1 MKLIKKI
8 LFWKLSIQFSL
19 VTSIRNFIYN
29 IGVIKSHQF
38 NLPIISVGNLVL
50 GGSGK
55 TPTIEYLIRLL
66 SKNYKIAVLSRGY
79 GRKSKGFIIAD
90 SNSDTNLIG
99 DEPMQYY
106 RKFKNIIVSVGSNR
120 VRGINK
126 LIKLNSKPE
135 IILLDDAYQ
144 HRRVK
149 PGMSIL
155 LTKFNDLYSDDNIF
169 PLGNLRES
177 KSNANRADVVIV
189 TKCDKNISKD
199 QKRHIIQK
207 LNIGDNQKI
216 YFSSIKYSKMLYD
229 KESSKPL
236 SEFKNIKFTLVTGI
250 ADSSHLINYL
260 NDSGYN
266 FNHILFKD
274 HHDFSN
280 SDIIKINRNNLIITT
295 EKDYVKLFTKITS
308 SLYYLPIE
316 FVIDNEVDFSKQ
328 ILDYI
333 QTRNS

>member
-29 IGVIKSHQF
+29 IGVIKSRQF

-79 GRKSKGFIIAD
+79 GRKSNGFIIAD
-90 SNSDTNLIG
+90 SNSDANLIG

-106 RKFKNIIVSVGSNR
+106 RKFKNIIVSVDSNR
-120 VRGINK
+120 VRGVNK

-177 KSNANRADVVIV
+177 KSNANRADIIIV

-229 KESSKPL
+229 KESSKLL

-250 ADSSHLINYL
+250 ANSSHMVNYL
-260 NDSGYN
+260 KDNDFN
-266 FNHILFKD
+266 FNHLSFKD
-274 HHDFSN
+274 HHNYSD
-280 SDIIKINRNNLIITT
+280 SDISNINNNEIVITT
-295 EKDYVKLFTKITS
+295 EKDYVKLYSRVTTK
-308 SLYYLPIE
+308 LFYLPIE
-316 FVIDNEVDFSKQ
+316 FLIHNEEEFNNQ
-328 ILDYI
+328 IL
-333 QTRNS
+333 NSI

>member
-1 MKLIKKI
+1 MKLIKKF

-79 GRKSKGFIIAD
+79 GRKSNGFIIAD
-90 SNSDTNLIG
+90 SNSDANLIG

-149 PGMSIL
+149 PEMSIL

-177 KSNANRADVVIV
+177 KSNANRADIILV

-229 KESSKPL
+229 KESLKLL

-250 ADSSHLINYL
+250 ANSSHMVNYL
-260 NDSGYN
+260 KDNDFN
-266 FNHILFKD
+266 FNHLSFKD
-274 HHDFSN
+274 HHNYSD
-280 SDIIKINRNNLIITT
+280 SDISNINNNEIVITT
-295 EKDYVKLFTKITS
+295 EKDYVKLYSRVTTK
-308 SLYYLPIE
+308 LFYLPIE
-316 FVIDNEVDFSKQ
+316 FLIDNEEEFNNQ
-328 ILDYI
+328 IL
-333 QTRNS
+333 NSI

>member
-1 MKLIKKI
+1 MKLIKKF

-29 IGVIKSHQF
+29 IGVIKSRQF

-106 RKFKNIIVSVGSNR
+106 RKFKNIIVSVDSNR
-120 VRGINK
+120 VRGVNK

-144 HRRVK
+144 HRRLK

-177 KSNANRADVVIV
+177 KSNANRADIIIV

-229 KESSKPL
+229 KESSKLL

-250 ADSSHLINYL
+250 ANSSHMVNYL
-260 NDSGYN
+260 KDNDFN
-266 FNHILFKD
+266 FNHLSFKD
-274 HHDFSN
+274 HHNYSD
-280 SDIIKINRNNLIITT
+280 SDISNINNNEIVITT
-295 EKDYVKLFTKITS
+295 EKDYVKLYSRVTTK
-308 SLYYLPIE
+308 LFYLPIE
-316 FVIDNEVDFSKQ
+316 FLIHNEEEFNNQ
-328 ILDYI
+328 IL
-333 QTRNS
+333 NSI

>member
-29 IGVIKSHQF
+29 IGVIKSRQF

-66 SKNYKIAVLSRGY
+66 SRNYKIAVLSRGY
-79 GRKSKGFIIAD
+79 GRKSNGFIIAD
-90 SNSDTNLIG
+90 SNSDANLIG

-106 RKFKNIIVSVGSNR
+106 RKFKNIIVSVDSNR
-120 VRGINK
+120 VRGVNK

-177 KSNANRADVVIV
+177 KSNANRADIIIV

-229 KESSKPL
+229 KESSKLL

-250 ADSSHLINYL
+250 ANSSHMVNYL
-260 NDSGYN
+260 KDNDFN
-266 FNHILFKD
+266 FNHLSFKD
-274 HHDFSN
+274 HHNYSD
-280 SDIIKINRNNLIITT
+280 SDISNINNNEIVITT
-295 EKDYVKLFTKITS
+295 EKDYVKLYSRVTIKLF
-308 SLYYLPIE
+308 YLPIE
-316 FVIDNEVDFSKQ
+316 FLIHNEEEFNNQ
-328 ILDYI
+328 IL
-333 QTRNS
+333 NSI

>member
-1 MKLIKKI
+1 MIKKI
-8 LFWKLSIQFSL
+8 LFWIFSIPFLL
-19 VTSIRNFIYN
+19 VTSIRNFLYN

-38 NLPIISVGNLVL
+38 NIPIISIGNLVL

-55 TPTIEYLIRLL
+55 TPSIEYLVRLL
-66 SKNYKIAVLSRGY
+66 SNNYKVAVLSRGY
-79 GRKSKGFIIAD
+79 GRKSTGFILAD
-90 SNSDTNLIG
+90 SNSDAGIIG
-99 DEPMQYY
+99 DESMQYY
-106 RKFKNIIVSVGSNR
+106 RKFKDIIVSVDSNR

-135 IILLDDAYQ
+135 IVLLDDAYQ

-149 PGMSIL
+149 PGISIL
-155 LTKFNDLYSDDNIF
+155 LTKFNDLYSEDNIF

-177 KSNANRADVVIV
+177 KRNANRADVIIV
-189 TKCDKNISKD
+189 TKCDENINKD

-216 YFSSIKYSKMLYD
+216 YFSSIKYSKMVYD

-280 SDIIKINRNNLIITT
+280 SDIIKIDRNNLIITT

-316 FVIDNEVDFSKQ
+316 FIIDNEVDFSKQ

>member
-1 MKLIKKI
+1 MKMIKKI
-8 LFWKLSIQFSL
+8 LFWIFSIPFLL
-19 VTSIRNFIYN
+19 VTSIRNFLYN

-38 NLPIISVGNLVL
+38 NIPIISIGNLDL

-55 TPTIEYLIRLL
+55 TPSIEYLVRLL
-66 SKNYKIAVLSRGY
+66 SNNYKVAVLSRGY
-79 GRKSKGFIIAD
+79 GRKSTGFILAD
-90 SNSDTNLIG
+90 SNSDAGIIG
-99 DEPMQYY
+99 DESMQYY
-106 RKFKNIIVSVGSNR
+106 RKFKNIIVSVDSNR

-135 IILLDDAYQ
+135 IVLLDDAYQ

-155 LTKFNDLYSDDNIF
+155 LTKFNDLYSEDNIF

-216 YFSSIKYSKMLYD
+216 YFSSIKYSKMVYD
-229 KESSKPL
+229 KESSK
-236 SEFKNIKFTLVTGI
+236 SIIEFKNIKFTLVTGI
-250 ADSSHLINYL
+250 ADSTYLINYL
-260 NDSGYN
+260 NDNGYN
-266 FNHILFKD
+266 FNHISFKD

-280 SDIIKINRNNLIITT
+280 SDIIKINQNDLIITT

-308 SLYYLPIE
+308 VLYYLPIE
-316 FVIDNEVDFSKQ
+316 FVIDSEVDFSKQ

>member
-1 MKLIKKI
+1 MIKKI
-8 LFWKLSIQFSL
+8 LFWILSIPFLL
-19 VTSIRNFIYN
+19 VTSIRNFLYN

-38 NLPIISVGNLVL
+38 NIPIISIGNLDL

-55 TPTIEYLIRLL
+55 TPSIEYLVRLL
-66 SKNYKIAVLSRGY
+66 SNNYKVAVLSRGY
-79 GRKSKGFIIAD
+79 GRKSTGFILAD
-90 SNSDTNLIG
+90 YNSDAGTIG
-99 DEPMQYY
+99 DESMQYY
-106 RKFKNIIVSVGSNR
+106 KKFKNIIVSVDSNR

-126 LIKLNSKPE
+126 LIKLNSKLE
-135 IILLDDAYQ
+135 IVLLDDAYQ
-144 HRRVK
+144 HRKVK

-177 KSNANRADVVIV
+177 KRNANRADIIIV
-189 TKCDKNISKD
+189 TKCNSDINED
-199 QKRHIIQK
+199 QKKQVIQK

-216 YFSSIKYSKMLYD
+216 YFSSIKYSKMVYD

-250 ADSSHLINYL
+250 ADSFHLINYL

-274 HHDFSN
+274 HHNFSD
-280 SDIIKINRNNLIITT
+280 SDIIKIDRNNLIITT

-316 FVIDNEVDFSKQ
+316 FVINNEVDFNKQ

-333 QTRNS
+333 QENS

>member
-29 IGVIKSHQF
+29 IGVIKSRQF

-79 GRKSKGFIIAD
+79 GRKSNGFIIAD
-90 SNSDTNLIG
+90 SNSDANLIG

-177 KSNANRADVVIV
+177 KSNANRADIILV

-229 KESSKPL
+229 KESSKLL

-250 ADSSHLINYL
+250 ANSSHMVNYL
-260 NDSGYN
+260 KDNDFN
-266 FNHILFKD
+266 FNHLSFKD
-274 HHDFSN
+274 HHNYSD
-280 SDIIKINRNNLIITT
+280 SDISNINNNEIVITT
-295 EKDYVKLFTKITS
+295 EKDYVKLYSRVTTK
-308 SLYYLPIE
+308 LFYLPIE
-316 FVIDNEVDFSKQ
+316 FLIDNEEEFNNQ
-328 ILDYI
+328 IL
-333 QTRNS
+333 NSI

>member
-106 RKFKNIIVSVGSNR
+106 RKFKNIIVSVDSNR
-120 VRGINK
+120 VRGVNK

-144 HRRVK
+144 HRRLK

-177 KSNANRADVVIV
+177 KSNANRADIIIV

-229 KESSKPL
+229 KESSKLL

-250 ADSSHLINYL
+250 ANSSHMVNYL
-260 NDSGYN
+260 KDNDFN
-266 FNHILFKD
+266 FNHLSFKD
-274 HHDFSN
+274 HHNYSD
-280 SDIIKINRNNLIITT
+280 SDISNINNNEIVITT
-295 EKDYVKLFTKITS
+295 EKDYVKLYSRVTTK
-308 SLYYLPIE
+308 LFYLPIE
-316 FVIDNEVDFSKQ
+316 FLIHNEGEFNNQ
-328 ILDYI
+328 IL
-333 QTRNS
+333 NSI

>member
-1 MKLIKKI
+1 MIKKI
-8 LFWKLSIQFSL
+8 LFWILSIPFLL
-19 VTSIRNFIYN
+19 VTSIRNFLYN

-38 NLPIISVGNLVL
+38 NIPIISIGNLVL

-55 TPTIEYLIRLL
+55 TPSIEYLVRLL
-66 SKNYKIAVLSRGY
+66 SNNYKVAVLSRGY
-79 GRKSKGFIIAD
+79 GRKSTGFILAD
-90 SNSDTNLIG
+90 SNSDAGIIG
-99 DEPMQYY
+99 DESMQYY
-106 RKFKNIIVSVGSNR
+106 RKFKNIIVSVDSNR

-135 IILLDDAYQ
+135 IVLLDDAYQ

-149 PGMSIL
+149 PGISIL
-155 LTKFNDLYSDDNIF
+155 LTKFNDLYSEDNIF

-177 KSNANRADVVIV
+177 KRNANRADVIIV
-189 TKCDKNISKD
+189 TKCDENINKD

-216 YFSSIKYSKMLYD
+216 YFSSIKYSKMVYD

-280 SDIIKINRNNLIITT
+280 SDIIKIDRNNLIITT

>member
-79 GRKSKGFIIAD
+79 GRKSNGFIIAD

-106 RKFKNIIVSVGSNR
+106 RKFKNIIVSVDSNR

-177 KSNANRADVVIV
+177 KSNANRADIIIV

-229 KESSKPL
+229 KESSKLL

-250 ADSSHLINYL
+250 ANSSHMVNYL
-260 NDSGYN
+260 KDNDFN
-266 FNHILFKD
+266 FNHLSFKD
-274 HHDFSN
+274 HHNYSD
-280 SDIIKINRNNLIITT
+280 SDISNINNNEIVITT
-295 EKDYVKLFTKITS
+295 EKDYVKLYSRVTTK
-308 SLYYLPIE
+308 LFYLPIE
-316 FVIDNEVDFSKQ
+316 FLIHNEEEFNNQ
-328 ILDYI
+328 IL
-333 QTRNS
+333 NSI

>member
-38 NLPIISVGNLVL
+38 NLPIISIGNLVL

-79 GRKSKGFIIAD
+79 GRKSNGFIIAD

-106 RKFKNIIVSVGSNR
+106 RKFKNIIVSVDSNR

-177 KSNANRADVVIV
+177 KSNANRADIIIV

-199 QKRHIIQK
+199 QKRDIIQK
-207 LNIGDNQKI
+207 LNIADNQKI

-229 KESSKPL
+229 KESSKLL

-250 ADSSHLINYL
+250 ANSSHMVNYL
-260 NDSGYN
+260 KDNDFN
-266 FNHILFKD
+266 FNHLSFKD
-274 HHDFSN
+274 HHNYSD
-280 SDIIKINRNNLIITT
+280 SDISNINNNEIVITT
-295 EKDYVKLFTKITS
+295 EKDYVKLYSRVTTKVF
-308 SLYYLPIE
+308 YLPIE
-316 FVIDNEVDFSKQ
+316 FLIHNEEEFNNQ
-328 ILDYI
+328 ILNYI
-333 QTRNS
+333 

>member
-79 GRKSKGFIIAD
+79 GRKSNGFIIAD

-106 RKFKNIIVSVGSNR
+106 RKFKNIIVSVDSNR

-177 KSNANRADVVIV
+177 KSNANRADIIIV

-199 QKRHIIQK
+199 QKRDIIQK
-207 LNIGDNQKI
+207 LNIADNQKI

-229 KESSKPL
+229 KESSKLL

-250 ADSSHLINYL
+250 ANSSHMVNYL
-260 NDSGYN
+260 KDNDFN
-266 FNHILFKD
+266 FNHLSFKD
-274 HHDFSN
+274 HHNYSD
-280 SDIIKINRNNLIITT
+280 SDISNINNNEIVITT
-295 EKDYVKLFTKITS
+295 EKDYVKLYSRVTTKVF
-308 SLYYLPIE
+308 YLPIE
-316 FVIDNEVDFSKQ
+316 FLIHNEEEFNNQ
-328 ILDYI
+328 ILNYI
-333 QTRNS
+333 

>member
-1 MKLIKKI
+1 MIKKI
-8 LFWKLSIQFSL
+8 LFWIFSIPFSL
-19 VTSIRNFIYN
+19 VTEIRNFLYN
-29 IGVIKSHQF
+29 IGVLKSHQF
-38 NLPIISVGNLVL
+38 NIPIISIGNLVL

-55 TPTIEYLIRLL
+55 TPTIEYLVRLL
-66 SKNYKIAVLSRGY
+66 SYNYKVAILSRGY
-79 GRKSKGFIIAD
+79 GRKSTGFILAD
-90 SNSDTNLIG
+90 TNSDASLIG
-99 DEPMQYY
+99 DEPMQYF
-106 RKFKNIIVSVGSNR
+106 RKFKNIIVSVDSNR

-126 LIKLNSKPE
+126 LINLNLKPE
-135 IILLDDAYQ
+135 VVLLDDAFQ
-144 HRRVK
+144 HRKVK
-149 PGMSIL
+149 PGISIL
-155 LTKFNDLYSDDNIF
+155 LTDFNNLYSEDNIF

-177 KSNANRADVVIV
+177 IGNANRADIIIV
-189 TKCDKNISKD
+189 TKCDKNINKD

-216 YFSSIKYSKMLYD
+216 YFSSIKYSKMVYD

-250 ADSSHLINYL
+250 ADSTYLINYL

-274 HHDFSN
+274 HHNFSN
-280 SDIIKINRNNLIITT
+280 SDIIKIDQNDLIITT

-308 SLYYLPIE
+308 VLYYLPIE

>member
-1 MKLIKKI
+1 MKLIKKF

-106 RKFKNIIVSVGSNR
+106 RKFKNIIVSVDSNR
-120 VRGINK
+120 VRGVNK

-149 PGMSIL
+149 PEMSIL

-177 KSNANRADVVIV
+177 KSNANRADIIIV

-229 KESSKPL
+229 KESSKLL

-250 ADSSHLINYL
+250 ANSSHMVNYL
-260 NDSGYN
+260 KDNDFN
-266 FNHILFKD
+266 FNHLSFKD
-274 HHDFSN
+274 HHNYSD
-280 SDIIKINRNNLIITT
+280 SDISNINNNEIVITT
-295 EKDYVKLFTKITS
+295 EKDYVKLYSRVTTK
-308 SLYYLPIE
+308 LFYLPIE
-316 FVIDNEVDFSKQ
+316 FLIHNEGEFNNQ
-328 ILDYI
+328 IL
-333 QTRNS
+333 NSI

>member
-79 GRKSKGFIIAD
+79 GRKSNGFIIAD
-90 SNSDTNLIG
+90 SNSDANLIG

-149 PGMSIL
+149 PEMSIL

-177 KSNANRADVVIV
+177 KSNANRADIILV

-229 KESSKPL
+229 KESSKLL

-250 ADSSHLINYL
+250 ANSSHMVNYL
-260 NDSGYN
+260 KDNDFN
-266 FNHILFKD
+266 FNHLSFKD
-274 HHDFSN
+274 HHNYSD
-280 SDIIKINRNNLIITT
+280 SDISNINNNEIVITT
-295 EKDYVKLFTKITS
+295 EKDYVKLYSRVTTK
-308 SLYYLPIE
+308 LFYLPIE
-316 FVIDNEVDFSKQ
+316 FLIDNEEEFNNQ
-328 ILDYI
+328 IL
-333 QTRNS
+333 NSI

>member
-1 MKLIKKI
+1 
-8 LFWKLSIQFSL
+8 
-19 VTSIRNFIYN
+19 
-29 IGVIKSHQF
+29 
-38 NLPIISVGNLVL
+38 
-50 GGSGK
+50 
-55 TPTIEYLIRLL
+55 LIRLL
-66 SKNYKIAVLSRGY
+66 SRNYKIAVLSRGY
-79 GRKSKGFIIAD
+79 GRKSNGFIIAD

-106 RKFKNIIVSVGSNR
+106 RKFKNIIVSVDSNR
-120 VRGINK
+120 VRGVNK

-177 KSNANRADVVIV
+177 KSNANRADIIIV

-229 KESSKPL
+229 KESSKLL

-250 ADSSHLINYL
+250 ANSSHMVNYL
-260 NDSGYN
+260 KDNDFN
-266 FNHILFKD
+266 FNHLSFKD
-274 HHDFSN
+274 HHNYSD
-280 SDIIKINRNNLIITT
+280 SDISNINNNEIVITT
-295 EKDYVKLFTKITS
+295 EKDYVKLYSRVTTK
-308 SLYYLPIE
+308 LFYLPIE
-316 FVIDNEVDFSKQ
+316 FLIDNEEEFNNQ
-328 ILDYI
+328 IL
-333 QTRNS
+333 NSI

>member
-1 MKLIKKI
+1 MIKKI
-8 LFWKLSIQFSL
+8 LFWIFSIPFSL
-19 VTSIRNFIYN
+19 VTEIRNFLYN
-29 IGVIKSHQF
+29 IGVLKSHQF
-38 NLPIISVGNLVL
+38 NIPIISIGNLVL

-55 TPTIEYLIRLL
+55 TPTIEYLVRLL
-66 SKNYKIAVLSRGY
+66 SYNYKVAVLSRGY
-79 GRKSKGFIIAD
+79 GRKSTGFILAD
-90 SNSDTNLIG
+90 TNSDASLIG
-99 DEPMQYY
+99 DEPMQYF
-106 RKFKNIIVSVGSNR
+106 RKFKNIIVSVDSNR

-126 LIKLNSKPE
+126 LINLNLKPE
-135 IILLDDAYQ
+135 VVLLDDAFQ
-144 HRRVK
+144 HRKVK
-149 PGMSIL
+149 PGISIL
-155 LTKFNDLYSDDNIF
+155 LTDFNNLYSEDNIF

-177 KSNANRADVVIV
+177 IGNANRADIIIV
-189 TKCDKNISKD
+189 TKCDKNINKD

-229 KESSKPL
+229 KESSKLL

-280 SDIIKINRNNLIITT
+280 SDIIKIDRNNLIITT

>member
-1 MKLIKKI
+1 MIKKI
-8 LFWKLSIQFSL
+8 LFWIFGIPFSI
-19 VTSIRNFIYN
+19 VTELKNFLYN
-29 IGVIKSHQF
+29 TGVLKSSEF
-38 NLPIISVGNLVL
+38 NIPIISIGNLVL

-55 TPTIEYLIRLL
+55 TPIIEYLVRLL
-66 SKNYKIAVLSRGY
+66 SYNYKVAVLSRGY
-79 GRKSKGFIIAD
+79 GRKSTGFILAD
-90 SNSDTNLIG
+90 TNSDASLIG
-99 DEPMQYY
+99 DEPMQYF
-106 RKFKNIIVSVGSNR
+106 RKFKNIIVSVDSNR

-126 LIKLNSKPE
+126 LINLNLKPE
-135 IILLDDAYQ
+135 VVLLDDAFQ
-144 HRRVK
+144 HRKVK

-155 LTKFNDLYSDDNIF
+155 LTDFNNLYSEDNIF

-177 KSNANRADVVIV
+177 IGNANRADIIIV
-189 TKCDKNISKD
+189 TKCDKNINKD

-229 KESSKPL
+229 KESSK
-236 SEFKNIKFTLVTGI
+236 SIIEFKNIKFSLVTGI
-250 ADSSHLINYL
+250 ADSTYLINYL
-260 NDSGYN
+260 NDNGYN
-266 FNHILFKD
+266 FNHISFKD

-280 SDIIKINRNNLIITT
+280 SDIIKIDQNDLIITT

-308 SLYYLPIE
+308 VLYYLPIE

>member
-29 IGVIKSHQF
+29 IGVIKSRQF

-106 RKFKNIIVSVGSNR
+106 RKFKNIIVSVDSNR
-120 VRGINK
+120 VRGVNK

-177 KSNANRADVVIV
+177 KSNANRADIIIV

-229 KESSKPL
+229 KESSKLL

-250 ADSSHLINYL
+250 ANSSHMVNYL
-260 NDSGYN
+260 KDNDFN
-266 FNHILFKD
+266 FNHLSFKD
-274 HHDFSN
+274 HHNYSD
-280 SDIIKINRNNLIITT
+280 SDISNINNNEIVIAT
-295 EKDYVKLFTKITS
+295 EKDYVKLYSRVTTK
-308 SLYYLPIE
+308 LFYLPIE
-316 FVIDNEVDFSKQ
+316 FLIHNEEEFNNQ
-328 ILDYI
+328 IL
-333 QTRNS
+333 NSI

>member
-1 MKLIKKI
+1 MIKKI
-8 LFWKLSIQFSL
+8 LFWILSTPFLL
-19 VTSIRNFIYN
+19 VTSIRNFLYN

-38 NLPIISVGNLVL
+38 NIPIISIGNLDL

-55 TPTIEYLIRLL
+55 TPSIEYLVRLL
-66 SKNYKIAVLSRGY
+66 SNNYKVAVLSRGY
-79 GRKSKGFIIAD
+79 GRKSTGFILAD
-90 SNSDTNLIG
+90 YNSDAGTIG

-106 RKFKNIIVSVGSNR
+106 KKFKNIIVSVDSNR

-126 LIKLNSKPE
+126 LIKLNSKLE
-135 IILLDDAYQ
+135 IVLLDDAYQ
-144 HRRVK
+144 HRKVK

-177 KSNANRADVVIV
+177 KRNANRADIIIV
-189 TKCDKNISKD
+189 TKCNSDINED
-199 QKRHIIQK
+199 QKKQVIQK

-216 YFSSIKYSKMLYD
+216 YFSSIKYSKMVYD

-274 HHDFSN
+274 HHNFSD
-280 SDIIKINRNNLIITT
+280 SDIIKIDRNNLIITT
-295 EKDYVKLFTKITS
+295 EKDHVKLFTKITS

-316 FVIDNEVDFSKQ
+316 FVINNEVDFNKQ

-333 QTRNS
+333 QENS

>member
-29 IGVIKSHQF
+29 IGVIKSRQF

-177 KSNANRADVVIV
+177 KSNANRADIIIV

-229 KESSKPL
+229 KESSKLL

-250 ADSSHLINYL
+250 ANSSHMVNYL
-260 NDSGYN
+260 KDNDFN
-266 FNHILFKD
+266 FNHLSFKD
-274 HHDFSN
+274 HHNYSD
-280 SDIIKINRNNLIITT
+280 SDISNINNNEIVITT
-295 EKDYVKLFTKITS
+295 EKDYVKLYSRVTTK
-308 SLYYLPIE
+308 LFYLPIE
-316 FVIDNEVDFSKQ
+316 FLIHNEEEFNNQ
-328 ILDYI
+328 IL
-333 QTRNS
+333 NSI

>member
-29 IGVIKSHQF
+29 IGVIKSRQF

-79 GRKSKGFIIAD
+79 GRKSNGFIIAD

-177 KSNANRADVVIV
+177 KSNANRADIIIV

-229 KESSKPL
+229 KESSKLL
-236 SEFKNIKFTLVTGI
+236 SEFKNLKFTLVTGI
-250 ADSSHLINYL
+250 ANSSHMVNYL
-260 NDSGYN
+260 KDNDFN
-266 FNHILFKD
+266 FNHLSFKD
-274 HHDFSN
+274 HHNYSN
-280 SDIIKINRNNLIITT
+280 SDISNINNNEIVITT
-295 EKDYVKLFTKITS
+295 EKDYVKLYSRVTTK
-308 SLYYLPIE
+308 LFYLPIE
-316 FVIDNEVDFSKQ
+316 FLIDNEEEFNNQ
-328 ILDYI
+328 IL
-333 QTRNS
+333 NSI

>member
-1 MKLIKKI
+1 MIKKI
-8 LFWKLSIQFSL
+8 LFWIFSIPFLL
-19 VTSIRNFIYN
+19 VTSIRNFLYN

-38 NLPIISVGNLVL
+38 NIPIISIGNLVL

-55 TPTIEYLIRLL
+55 TPSIEYLVRLL
-66 SKNYKIAVLSRGY
+66 SNNYKVAVLSRGY
-79 GRKSKGFIIAD
+79 GRKSTGFILAD
-90 SNSDTNLIG
+90 SNSDAGIIG
-99 DEPMQYY
+99 DESMQYY
-106 RKFKNIIVSVGSNR
+106 RKFKNIIVSVDSNR
-120 VRGINK
+120 VRGVNK

-155 LTKFNDLYSDDNIF
+155 LTKFNDLYSEDNIF

-177 KSNANRADVVIV
+177 KRNANRADVIIV
-189 TKCDKNISKD
+189 TKCDKNINKD

-216 YFSSIKYSKMLYD
+216 YFSSIKYSKMVYD

-280 SDIIKINRNNLIITT
+280 SDIIKIDRNNLIITT

-316 FVIDNEVDFSKQ
+316 FIIDNEVDFSKQ

>member
-1 MKLIKKI
+1 MIKKI
-8 LFWKLSIQFSL
+8 LFWIFSIPFLL
-19 VTSIRNFIYN
+19 VTSIRNFLYN

-38 NLPIISVGNLVL
+38 NIPIISIGNLVL

-55 TPTIEYLIRLL
+55 TPSIEYLVRLL
-66 SKNYKIAVLSRGY
+66 SNNYKVAVLSRGY
-79 GRKSKGFIIAD
+79 GRKSTGFILAD
-90 SNSDTNLIG
+90 SNSDAGIIG
-99 DEPMQYY
+99 DESMQYY
-106 RKFKNIIVSVGSNR
+106 RKFKNIIVSVDSNR

-135 IILLDDAYQ
+135 IVLLDDAYQ

-155 LTKFNDLYSDDNIF
+155 LTKFNDLYSEDNIF

-280 SDIIKINRNNLIITT
+280 SDIIKIDRNNLIITT

-316 FVIDNEVDFSKQ
+316 FIIDNEVDFSKQ

>member
-1 MKLIKKI
+1 MKMIKKI
-8 LFWKLSIQFSL
+8 LFWIFSVPFLL
-19 VTSIRNFIYN
+19 VTSIRNFLYN

-38 NLPIISVGNLVL
+38 NIPIISIGNLVL

-55 TPTIEYLIRLL
+55 TPSIEYLVRLL
-66 SKNYKIAVLSRGY
+66 SNNYKVAVLSRGY
-79 GRKSKGFIIAD
+79 GRKSTGFILAD
-90 SNSDTNLIG
+90 SNSDAGIIG
-99 DEPMQYY
+99 DESMQYY
-106 RKFKNIIVSVGSNR
+106 RKFKNIIISVDSNR

-135 IILLDDAYQ
+135 IVLLDDAYQ

-155 LTKFNDLYSDDNIF
+155 LTKFNDLYSEDNIF

-177 KSNANRADVVIV
+177 KRNANRADVIIV
-189 TKCDKNISKD
+189 TKCDKNINKD

-216 YFSSIKYSKMLYD
+216 YFSSIKYSKMVYD

-280 SDIIKINRNNLIITT
+280 SDIIKIDRNNLIITT

-316 FVIDNEVDFSKQ
+316 FIIDNEVDFSKQ

>member
-1 MKLIKKI
+1 MIKKI
-8 LFWKLSIQFSL
+8 LFWIFSIPFLL
-19 VTSIRNFIYN
+19 VTSIRNFLYN

-38 NLPIISVGNLVL
+38 NIPIISIGNLVL

-55 TPTIEYLIRLL
+55 TPSIEYLVRLL
-66 SKNYKIAVLSRGY
+66 SNNYKVAVLSRGY
-79 GRKSKGFIIAD
+79 GRKSTGFILAD
-90 SNSDTNLIG
+90 SNSDAGIIG
-99 DEPMQYY
+99 DESMQYY
-106 RKFKNIIVSVGSNR
+106 RKFKNIIVSVDSNR

-135 IILLDDAYQ
+135 IVLLDDAYQ

-155 LTKFNDLYSDDNIF
+155 LTKFNDLYSEDNIF

-177 KSNANRADVVIV
+177 KSNANRADVIIV
-189 TKCDKNISKD
+189 TKCDKNINKD

-216 YFSSIKYSKMLYD
+216 YFSSIKYSKMVYD

-280 SDIIKINRNNLIITT
+280 SDIIKIDRNNLIITT

-316 FVIDNEVDFSKQ
+316 FIIDNEVDFSKQ

>member
-29 IGVIKSHQF
+29 IGVIKSRQF

-79 GRKSKGFIIAD
+79 GRKSNGFIIAD

-106 RKFKNIIVSVGSNR
+106 RKFKNIIVSVDSNR
-120 VRGINK
+120 VRGVNK

-177 KSNANRADVVIV
+177 KSNANRADIIIV

-229 KESSKPL
+229 KESSKLL

-250 ADSSHLINYL
+250 ANSSHMLNYL
-260 NDSGYN
+260 KDNDFN
-266 FNHILFKD
+266 FNHLSFKD
-274 HHDFSN
+274 HHNYSD
-280 SDIIKINRNNLIITT
+280 SDISNINNNEIVITT
-295 EKDYVKLFTKITS
+295 EKDYVKLYSRVTTK
-308 SLYYLPIE
+308 LFYLPIE
-316 FVIDNEVDFSKQ
+316 FLIHNEEEFNNQ
-328 ILDYI
+328 IL
-333 QTRNS
+333 NSI

>member
-29 IGVIKSHQF
+29 IGVIKSRQF

-79 GRKSKGFIIAD
+79 GRKSNGFIIAD
-90 SNSDTNLIG
+90 SNSDANLIG

-177 KSNANRADVVIV
+177 KSNANRADIILV

-229 KESSKPL
+229 KESSKLL

-250 ADSSHLINYL
+250 ANSSYMVNYL
-260 NDSGYN
+260 KDNDFN
-266 FNHILFKD
+266 FNHLSFKD
-274 HHDFSN
+274 HHNYSD
-280 SDIIKINRNNLIITT
+280 SDISNINNNEIVITT
-295 EKDYVKLFTKITS
+295 EKDYVKLYSRVTTK
-308 SLYYLPIE
+308 LFYLPIE
-316 FVIDNEVDFSKQ
+316 FLIHNEEEFNNQ
-328 ILDYI
+328 IL
-333 QTRNS
+333 NSI